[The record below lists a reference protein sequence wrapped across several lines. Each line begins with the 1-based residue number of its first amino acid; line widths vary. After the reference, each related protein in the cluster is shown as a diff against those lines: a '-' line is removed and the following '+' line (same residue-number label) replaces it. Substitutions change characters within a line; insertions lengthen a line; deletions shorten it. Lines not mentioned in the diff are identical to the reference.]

1 MSTADERGRDLS
13 ALLGEATEVAWS
25 EQDVLLATSPEEWLI
40 VESGQVDLFLV
51 TIKDGTTHGPWR
63 SLCRLGAGGV
73 VAGPVAGPRHRIL
86 LRRVEDATVQS
97 VVLPSLRTAVRAEL
111 AEHDD
116 SSPALEAL
124 ASGVESTVRA
134 IAHGLR
140 SGPPPRDFVALSSGS
155 RLELQAGDMARSVEG
170 LLWVDVTD
178 GHVQVNGQLEQSH
191 RTGDVLCLTRQ
202 DWLTMRGVTRLSTA
216 DTHEIIAND
225 QVWRRLVTHY
235 TRFLYAIDRSAEHEE
250 RAALERLER
259 ISDRD
264 AQVLDTV
271 RAENDRLMQ
280 TEANADPVAG
290 HGVVAGHVSA
300 VQRVLRVLHAPT
312 DVPPE
317 VVHRRDITDFD
328 DLGSGGWVRTRPLK
342 LEGQWW
348 TEQMGPL
355 VGYWGLDHL
364 PAAFVPYEGGY
375 LVEASWLDTPVRVTR
390 ENKHQAG
397 KAAWVV
403 YPRLPADVSTVKGLL
418 RHGLSG
424 LRSEFWLFGTM
435 ATLVGLLGLLTPILN
450 GQVLG
455 SFVASANRSMIIQG
469 GLAVIASALVAG
481 AFSIVQNLAILRI
494 QGSMTAKTQT
504 GVWSRLMDL
513 PVTFFH
519 KYSSGRLGTIVL
531 SVKAAEEVLSGVVVA
546 AALGLIVASANLLL
560 IFYYSLQLALVG
572 VGLVVVALAVCW
584 LAGRRLMAV
593 EEERYEADQQLSAM
607 SYETLSAISKI
618 RGAAAEERAFLRWSV
633 QQRAVQAKQLE
644 SRRIQDVVT
653 VFNGM
658 YPVLALAAVFTTA
671 NMLSTAVPLPALLS
685 FMTAFT
691 LLLNALLQFTGSV
704 LTAAAMVPMMGSLRP
719 ILEAETETGLRKAH
733 PGDLNGQVTL
743 RQVSFRYGADGPLV
757 LEDVNLDIRPGEF
770 VAIVGASGSGK
781 STIIRL
787 LLGFERPHSGSILF
801 DGQDLGELDLAAV
814 RRQCG
819 VVLQSGAL
827 MPGDIRDNIAGGG
840 RYTEDDIWEA
850 AEMAGLADVIK
861 EMPMGLSTVVNET
874 SHGLSGGQIQRL
886 MIARALVNRPRIVI
900 FDEATSA
907 LDNPTQQIVAE
918 ATHQLNA
925 TRLVVAH
932 RLSTVR
938 DADRIFVMEDGKVV
952 QEGTYEELM
961 ETEEGVFAG
970 LARRQAS

>member
-1 MSTADERGRDLS
+1 MSTADERGTGLE
-13 ALLGEATEVAWS
+13 LLLADSSEVTWS
-25 EQDVLLATSPEEWLI
+25 DQDVLVVTSAEECLLI
-40 VESGQVDLFLV
+40 ESGQVDLFLV
-51 TIKDGTTHGPWR
+51 AIHDGQTDGPWR
-63 SLCRLGAGGV
+63 SLCRLGTGDV
-73 VAGPVAGPRHRIL
+73 VIGPVTGPRHRVL
-86 LRRVEDATVQS
+86 LRRVGEAVVRS
-97 VVLPSLRTAVRAEL
+97 VPIARLR
-111 AEHDD
+111 
-116 SSPALEAL
+116 
-124 ASGVESTVRA
+124 STVRA
-134 IAHGLR
+134 AADEHAVDSPVVSALAAGVESSIRSIAHGLR

-155 RLELQAGDMARSVEG
+155 SLELQAGDTARSVEG
-170 LLWVDVTD
+170 LLWVDVTH

-191 RTGDVLCLTRQ
+191 RTGDGVCLTRQ
-202 DWLTMRGVTRLSTA
+202 DWLTMRGTTRLSTL
-216 DTHEIIAND
+216 DTR
-225 QVWRRLVTHY
+225 QVIVAGQLWRRLVTHW
-235 TRFLYAIDRSAEHEE
+235 TRFLYAIDRAGEREE
-250 RAALERLER
+250 RAAWERLER
-259 ISDRD
+259 VSARD

-280 TEANADPVAG
+280 TEVNADPVAG
-290 HGVVAGHVSA
+290 HGVTAGHVSA
-300 VQRVLRVLHAPT
+300 VQRVLRELRVSTEVPAEVL
-312 DVPPE
+312 
-317 VVHRRDITDFD
+317 HRRDITDFD

-348 TEQMGPL
+348 TQQMGPL
-355 VGYWGLDHL
+355 VGYWGPDHL
-364 PAAFVPYEGGY
+364 PAAFVPSEGGY
-375 LVEASWLDTPVRVTR
+375 LAEASWLEHPVRVTR
-390 ENKHQAG
+390 ENRHQAG

-403 YPRLPADVSTVKGLL
+403 YPRLNPDVQTVKGLL
-418 RHGLSG
+418 RHGLTG
-424 LRSEFWLFGTM
+424 LRSDFWLFGTM
-435 ATLVGLLGLLTPILN
+435 AALVGLLGLLTPILN
-450 GQVLG
+450 GEVLG
-455 SFVASANRSMIIQG
+455 SFVESANRSMIVQG

-481 AFSIVQNLAILRI
+481 AFSIVQNLAVLRI

-513 PVTFFH
+513 PVTFFQR
-519 KYSSGRLGTIVL
+519 YSSGRLGTIVL

-546 AALGLIVASANLLL
+546 ATLGLIVASANLLL
-560 IFYYSLQLALVG
+560 IFFYSLKLALVG
-572 VGLVVVALAVCW
+572 VALVAIALAVCW
-584 LAGRRLMAV
+584 FAGRRMMSV
-593 EEERYEADQQLSAM
+593 ERERYEADQRLSAM
-607 SYETLSAISKI
+607 TYETLSAISKI

-633 QQRAVQAKQLE
+633 QQRAMQAKQLE

-658 YPVLALAAVFTTA
+658 YPAIALGVIFTVA
-671 NMLSTAVPLPALLS
+671 NMLSTPPALSSLLS

-704 LTAAAMVPMMGSLRP
+704 LTAAAMVPMMGAVRP
-719 ILEAETETGLRKAH
+719 ILEAETETGLGKAH

-743 RQVSFRYGADGPLV
+743 RQVSFRYGEDGPLV

-770 VAIVGASGSGK
+770 VAVVGASGSGK

-787 LLGFERPHSGSILF
+787 LLGFERPISGSILF

-819 VVLQSGAL
+819 VVLQAGAV
-827 MPGDIRDNIAGGG
+827 MPGDIRENIAGGG
-840 RYTEDDIWEA
+840 HYTEDEIWEA
-850 AEMAGLADVIK
+850 AEMAGLGDVIR

-874 SHGLSGGQIQRL
+874 TEGLSGGQIQRL

-918 ATHQLNA
+918 ATRQLNA

-938 DADRIFVMEDGKVV
+938 DADRIFVMERGTVV

-961 ETEEGVFAG
+961 AAEDGVFAG